1 VGRPYKAALSKNDAL
16 LELERNCDSQFD
28 KELVEIFAQKMRKK

>member
-1 VGRPYKAALSKNDAL
+1 
-16 LELERNCDSQFD
+16 LERNCDSQFD